1 MGCGYIDLLIS
12 VLFVYFTLVNLIR
25 VINNEGLKCFYL
37 VLIILIILKDIT
49 QIVLYLEILREGQ
62 IEFCSQDTNTYFII
76 NILKSM
82 LEIYFG
88 AFLTSKVSHR

>member
-37 VLIILIILKDIT
+37 VLTILIILKDIT

-62 IEFCSQDTNTYFII
+62 I
-76 NILKSM
+76 
-82 LEIYFG
+82 
-88 AFLTSKVSHR
+88 

>member
-1 MGCGYIDLLIS
+1 MGCGYIDLLIA

-62 IEFCSQDTNTYFII
+62 I
-76 NILKSM
+76 
-82 LEIYFG
+82 
-88 AFLTSKVSHR
+88 